1 MQTSIKW
8 LKDYVDF
15 EQSPEQIADM
25 LTMAGVPVENVVTLG
40 KGIEKVV
47 TGKIMEITKHPNAD
61 KLVICQLNVGGE
73 ENIQIVTGAQ
83 NVRVGQ
89 IVPVCLVGA
98 KLPSG
103 ITIKKGKLRGE
114 LSLGMLCS
122 ASELNLDMSML
133 TAEQKEGIYILPEDT
148 PLGQDIKETLGL
160 NDTILEF
167 ELTANRAD
175 CFCVLGLAREV
186 GVLTGNKV
194 TRPILNLTES
204 DEKAAELAKVTIEEP
219 SLCPR
224 FTARVIKNVKIG
236 PSPEWMKQRLQDAG
250 IRSINNVVDIT
261 NFVMLEMGQPMH
273 AYDYDLISGHHL
285 HVRRALEG
293 EVLTTLDDVKR
304 TLTNEMIVI
313 ADDVKAVGVAGVMG
327 GLATEVTDRTS
338 TVFLEAAAFN
348 SASVRRTGRKLGL
361 RSEASGRFER
371 GVDVAAIS
379 AALDRAAALMAEL
392 CGGTV
397 AEGIIDEY
405 PGFALPTQITVEA
418 EAIRRHIGAPIPTQT
433 MVDILTR
440 LEFAVTEEN
449 DILSVVVPS
458 WRGDCTVMAD
468 LAEEVARVY
477 GFDNIPVKMPESAM
491 ASGGQSYQQTIID
504 RITAILA
511 SCGMHEAM
519 SFAFSHPQAFDKLNI
534 EADSVLRSAI
544 PIMNPI
550 TEEFPILRT
559 TLLGNML
566 DMVSRNI
573 SRKNEDLKLF
583 EIGSV
588 FLPKALPL
596 TELPTEK
603 TELCGVLYGRRNP
616 TLWNQTKDVVDFY
629 DAKGTVERILAGI
642 GISQYTITAGTHP
655 SLHPG
660 KTAVIT
666 AGDKVIGHIGEVH
679 PKVLEAYS
687 IPKAAYIFYLS
698 IEALTELSTLI
709 PKYQSL
715 PKYPAVTRDLA
726 FVVSNDVTSE
736 AMKEVILA
744 NGGKYLQRA
753 EVFDV
758 YMGSQLGEGK
768 KSVAYSLFFQSAE
781 KTLTDAELEGPY
793 QKILEALSEKC
804 GAEIRK

>member
-8 LKDYVDF
+8 LKDYVQF

-40 KGIEKVV
+40 EGIEKVV

-89 IVPVCLVGA
+89 TVPVCLVGA

-122 ASELNLDMSML
+122 ATELNLDLSML
-133 TAEQKEGIYILPEDT
+133 SAEQKEGIYILPEGT
-148 PLGQDIKETLGL
+148 PLGQDIKEVLGL
-160 NDTILEF
+160 NDSILEF

-204 DEKAAELAKVTIEEP
+204 DEKAAEIAKVTIEEP

-224 FTARVIKNVKIG
+224 FTARVIRNVKIG

-327 GLATEVTDRTS
+327 GLATEVTEATS

-371 GVDVAAIS
+371 GVDVAAIT

-397 AEGIIDEY
+397 TEGIIDEY
-405 PGFALPTQITVEA
+405 PGFTLPTQITVEA

-449 DILSVVVPS
+449 DKLSVVVPS

-491 ASGGQSYQQTIID
+491 ASGGQSYQQTIAD

-511 SCGMHEAM
+511 GCGMNEAM

-534 EADSVLRSAI
+534 EADSVLRNAI

-603 TELCGVLYGRRNP
+603 TEICGVLYGKRNP
-616 TLWNQTKDVVDFY
+616 TLWNQTKDMVDFY

-642 GISQYTITAGTHP
+642 GISAYTMAAGEHP

-666 AGDKVIGHIGEVH
+666 AGDKVIGHVGEVH
-679 PKVLEAYS
+679 PKVLAAYS
-687 IPKAAYIFYLS
+687 IPKAAYVFYLS
-698 IEALTELSTLI
+698 LEVLAELSSLI

-726 FVVSNDVTSE
+726 FVVSTDVTSE
-736 AMKEVILA
+736 AMKKVILA
-744 NGGKYLQRA
+744 NGGQYLRSA

-781 KTLTDAELEGPY
+781 KTLTDAELEEPY
-793 QKILEALSEKC
+793 QKILAALSEKC

>member
-1 MQTSIKW
+1 M
-8 LKDYVDF
+8 
-15 EQSPEQIADM
+15 
-25 LTMAGVPVENVVTLG
+25 
-40 KGIEKVV
+40 
-47 TGKIMEITKHPNAD
+47 
-61 KLVICQLNVGGE
+61 
-73 ENIQIVTGAQ
+73 
-83 NVRVGQ
+83 
-89 IVPVCLVGA
+89 
-98 KLPSG
+98 
-103 ITIKKGKLRGE
+103 
-114 LSLGMLCS
+114 
-122 ASELNLDMSML
+122 
-133 TAEQKEGIYILPEDT
+133 
-148 PLGQDIKETLGL
+148 
-160 NDTILEF
+160 
-167 ELTANRAD
+167 
-175 CFCVLGLAREV
+175 LGLAREV

-224 FTARVIKNVKIG
+224 FTARVIKNVKVG

-449 DILSVVVPS
+449 DTLSVVVPS

-726 FVVSNDVTSE
+726 FVVSTDVTSE